1 MDFGPGRDR
10 LPPVQLSS
18 AAMIRHRDEKTT
30 LAFTLIN
37 GQKLTGQVRWFDDTT
52 IHVATNEGAE
62 ITMLKHAIL
71 YYHAT

>member
-37 GQKLTGQVRWFDDTT
+37 GQVLVGQARWFDDTT
-52 IHVATNEGAE
+52 IHIATGDGTE
-62 ITMLKHAIL
+62 ITVLKHAVL
-71 YYHAT
+71 YYQPA